1 MYVGR
6 APRTFLGDCTAQPE
20 RSRSP
25 GDPTSRVALV
35 TIPDGSRGMVAT
47 LRVMRD
53 FARAAIRDP
62 DQRIRAKALDILSG
76 LPPRQ
81 RIAEI
86 RALHAFV
93 RDQIRYTRD
102 PVDVELVQIPE
113 KTLEFGQGD
122 CDDKATLLASLLMST
137 GHPARFCAV
146 GFDGGGFSHV
156 LVETPVGNGWMPLE
170 TIIPV
175 DMGWFPEDVRRVYRL
190 KV

>member
-6 APRTFLGDCTAQPE
+6 APRTFLGDYNLERTA
-20 RSRSP
+20 SP
-25 GDPTSRVALV
+25 GDAPTPAPVVLV
-35 TIPDGSRGMVAT
+35 NIPEGNAGTIAT

-53 FARAAIRDP
+53 YARAAVRDP
-62 DQRIRAKALDILSG
+62 NQRIRSKALDILSG
-76 LPPRQ
+76 IPPRQ

-86 RALHAFV
+86 KALHAFV

-113 KTLEFGQGD
+113 KTLEFGHGD
-122 CDDKATLLASLLMST
+122 CDDKATLLAALLMST

-146 GFDGGGFSHV
+146 GFEGGGFSHV
-156 LVETPVGNGWMPLE
+156 LVETPIGNGWMPLE

-175 DMGWFPEDVRRVYRL
+175 DAGWFPDNVRRAYRL